1 MSKTKKY
8 YWLKLREDFFDDPQD
23 ETIQFI
29 TEQNPLYT
37 IFYLKLCLKALRTD
51 GKMLRYIGNT
61 CLPYDVDS
69 LAKLTHMDKDTVRC
83 AVALFEQI
91 GLIKFLDSGELFLTQ
106 IDEMVGSETEEAIR
120 SRKRRSRQALTTDTV
135 PELPGQCAVN
145 DRLVTAERPPEIEI
159 EKEIEKEIE
168 IRDRDREKKDTS
180 PLRIRDESV
189 TSPSQVRD
197 ESVDADKVSKDK
209 RRGDKDREDKKRKED
224 LFETLLPNYQISE
237 PLADKIRD
245 YLRYRKEQYRFT
257 FKEIGLKSF
266 LRGAEKAEQ
275 EHGSIAVI
283 NCFDESMR
291 NGWQGVF
298 YDKIKKEESKESSLK
313 DILKEKYA
321 RRGNEE
327 V

>member
-23 ETIQFI
+23 ETIQYI
-29 TEQNPLYT
+29 TEQNPIYT
-37 IFYLKLCLKALRTD
+37 IFYLKLCLKALRTE
-51 GKMLRYIGNT
+51 GRMLRYIGNI
-61 CLPYDVDS
+61 CLPYDIDS
-69 LAKLTHMDKDTVRC
+69 LAKLTNTDKDTVRS
-83 AVALFEQI
+83 AVALFKEI

-106 IDEMVGSETEEAIR
+106 IDEMVGSETEEAIKKRKLR
-120 SRKRRSRQALTTDTV
+120 SKSALEIPDKGTMSGQCRDNV
-135 PELPGQCAVN
+135 PEMSPLCPQNVH
-145 DRLVTAERPPEIEI
+145 T
-159 EKEIEKEIE
+159 EKEIE
-168 IRDRDREKKDTS
+168 IRDRDKEIEK
-180 PLRIRDESV
+180 ES
-189 TSPSQVRD
+189 
-197 ESVDADKVSKDK
+197 
-209 RRGDKDREDKKRKED
+209 RGRDREKED
-224 LFETLLPNYQISE
+224 LFETLLPEYQISE
-237 PLADKIRD
+237 PLADKIREFM
-245 YLRYRKEQYRFT
+245 RYRKEQHRFT
-257 FKEIGLKSF
+257 FREIGLKSF

-283 NCFDESMR
+283 KCFDESMR

>member
-69 LAKLTHMDKDTVRC
+69 LAKLTNMDKDTVRC
-83 AVALFEQI
+83 ALALFKEI
-91 GLIKFLDSGELFLTQ
+91 GLIRLLDSGELFLTQ

-145 DRLVTAERPPEIEI
+145 DRLVTAERPPE
-159 EKEIEKEIE
+159 KEIEKEKELEIE
-168 IRDRDREKKDTS
+168 KEKETRDRGRDRGREKK
-180 PLRIRDESV
+180 
-189 TSPSQVRD
+189 
-197 ESVDADKVSKDK
+197 
-209 RRGDKDREDKKRKED
+209 D
-224 LFETLLPNYQISE
+224 LFETLLPSYQISE
-237 PLADKIRD
+237 PLADKIRE
-245 YLRYRKEQYRFT
+245 YLRYRKQQHRFT
-257 FKEIGLKSF
+257 FQEVSLNAFLKK
-266 LRGAEKAEQ
+266 AEKAEQ
-275 EHGSIAVI
+275 QYGSSAVMS
-283 NCFDESMR
+283 CFDKTIS
-291 NGWQGVF
+291 NGWKGVF
-298 YDKIKKEESKESSLK
+298 YEPLPKPDKPKEESFLQELK
-313 DILKEKYA
+313 NKYQ
-321 RRGNEE
+321 RGGT
-327 V
+327 

>member
-83 AVALFEQI
+83 AVALFEKI

-106 IDEMVGSETEEAIR
+106 IDEMVGSETEEAIKKRKLR
-120 SRKRRSRQALTTDTV
+120 SKSALGIPDKGTMSGQSRDIV
-135 PELPGQCAVN
+135 PEMS
-145 DRLVTAERPPEIEI
+145 PPCPQNVHT
-159 EKEIEKEIE
+159 EKEIEKELEIE
-168 IRDRDREKKDTS
+168 KETRDRGRDREKK
-180 PLRIRDESV
+180 
-189 TSPSQVRD
+189 
-197 ESVDADKVSKDK
+197 
-209 RRGDKDREDKKRKED
+209 D

-237 PLADKIRD
+237 PLADKIREFM
-245 YLRYRKEQYRFT
+245 RYRKEQHRFT
-257 FKEIGLKSF
+257 YREIGLKSF

-275 EHGSIAVI
+275 EHGAIAVI
-283 NCFDESMR
+283 KCFDESMR

-298 YDKIKKEESKESSLK
+298 YDKIKKEEAKESSLK
-313 DILKEKYA
+313 DFLKEKYA